1 VTGLHYY
8 GLLEQMDDKPSMIAI
23 SNDEFVSKLPR
34 LDIDFQAEGIVTNA
48 VRATTLGVCPY

>member
-1 VTGLHYY
+1 
-8 GLLEQMDDKPSMIAI
+8 MDDKPSMIAI